1 MNQQYIE
8 QKSFYQHPK
17 YNEFLVF
24 LNSLKTDARKNPN
37 ALNLAFDVWLSQNNH
52 SIIKKQSAELS
63 KLIDD
68 LNRLHRE
75 RDSFQRQASV
85 LAEEVER
92 LNGLFLAGFNHAVGE
107 RAEACMAIDEN
118 ITVVWTEETK
128 AAWYAA
134 AKELMAIGDKF
145 NASRGFIAKYNDLVS
160 LARLQGKPVAWVVA
174 LGYDKDLRD
183 QAVREAYQAKKISQ
197 AQAMVW
203 LPHHKAEKGALAA
216 IESKVS
222 LMIENKGAT
231 ANHKNL
237 SRLEELKQAGNLH
250 QQRIAELKAIL
261 EEAAPSTKPMRC
273 DTRQCLA
280 VFEQAETENVFVDA
294 EDKSHWLG
302 VAGSGGDMTQLQAR
316 ILANRSQQGAA

>member
-1 MNQQYIE
+1 MLGNDNKQFME
-8 QKSFYQHPK
+8 MLNDLADFYGKKLSALQ
-17 YNEFLVF
+17 
-24 LNSLKTDARKNPN
+24 LKMYFKVLSHYPVDAVQIAVEAHLSDSERGRFMPLPADLIGHLEKMR
-37 ALNLAFDVWLSQNNH
+37 FDGRP
-52 SIIKKQSAELS
+52 SAEEAWS
-63 KLIDD
+63 I
-68 LNRLHRE
+68 
-75 RDSFQRQASV
+75 
-85 LAEEVER
+85 
-92 LNGLFLAGFNHAVGE
+92 AVQ
-107 RAEACMAIDEN
+107 AIDEN

>member
-1 MNQQYIE
+1 MNQSDFDNFSELLTTTAEMYNKTFKPTQTAIYFNVLSKFPIE
-8 QKSFYQHPK
+8 ALRMAF
-17 YNEFLVF
+17 
-24 LNSLKTDARKNPN
+24 N
-37 ALNLAFDVWLSQNNH
+37 AHLQDSERGRFMPLPADLIGHLEKMRFDDRP
-52 SIIKKQSAELS
+52 SAEEAWS
-63 KLIDD
+63 T
-68 LNRLHRE
+68 
-75 RDSFQRQASV
+75 
-85 LAEEVER
+85 
-92 LNGLFLAGFNHAVGE
+92 AVQS
-107 RAEACMAIDEN
+107 IDEN
-118 ITVVWTEETK
+118 ITVVWTEETSQ
-128 AAWYAA
+128 AWYAA
-134 AKELMAIGDKF
+134 ANELMAIGDKF

-160 LARLQGKPVAWVVA
+160 LARLQGKPVVWLVA
-174 LGYDKDLRD
+174 QGYDKDLRE
-183 QAVREAYQAKKISQ
+183 QAVRDAHKAKKITTEH
-197 AQAMVW
+197 AKIL
-203 LPHHKAEKGALAA
+203 LPYHKAEEGALAA
-216 IESKVS
+216 IESNVA